1 MKLRK
6 LKSKMRFSR
15 ESVFIFARANK
26 YLKANESMRFHEI
39 KIVVKT
45 VVDVLVI
52 EGILFLILK

>member
-1 MKLRK
+1 
-6 LKSKMRFSR
+6 MRFSR